1 MPNTEPLTSR
11 THDWWAYQRAAEFEV
26 VGSTVD
32 VPMRDGVTVRCELRR
47 PAVDGVAIDVPG
59 PGLVVEFTPYVVLH
73 DFYLGEADFFA
84 SRGYV
89 VLAAA
94 LMRGIGGSGGTWEH
108 GSFVQGGRDGHDLVE
123 WLAEQPF
130 CNGRVGMYGE
140 SFGAQT
146 SYGAAIEQPEHL
158 VAIAPLQSPSSLF
171 HDVIFPGGVKS
182 TERGEIDSW
191 PDIANMTSEGAID
204 ADAEYAANRP
214 HTTFDDFWR
223 DRSFV
228 DRLDAVQVPVLA
240 VGGWND
246 HYFRSGTLAN
256 IEARPDCTW
265 WIYGSWGHFFPV
277 ELTGESTWTTSGNTE
292 RDEMLAE
299 NPQLPSGVLLA
310 WFDHWL
316 AGHPNAPIPAE
327 PMVISFEGPPG
338 VGAGWRELDGW
349 DRVPTAGTT
358 FNLTADGRLAAD
370 GDGPRTVSFREAP
383 ADGGIVDGV
392 TFTTDLLTDDLVL
405 LGHARL
411 TFRAAIDGAEAHFH
425 VEVVDVDVA
434 GEEHF
439 VNDGYLAATHRHSH
453 VTPEPVRAGEF
464 EDYVVPIRAHHHRFV
479 AGHRVRL
486 RVSGGVPTKLTAP
499 AEPVTVT
506 IETGPTATLL
516 LPVPDSV

>member
-1 MPNTEPLTSR
+1 
-11 THDWWAYQRAAEFEV
+11 
-26 VGSTVD
+26 
-32 VPMRDGVTVRCELRR
+32 
-47 PAVDGVAIDVPG
+47 
-59 PGLVVEFTPYVVLH
+59 
-73 DFYLGEADFFA
+73 
-84 SRGYV
+84 
-89 VLAAA
+89 
-94 LMRGIGGSGGTWEH
+94 
-108 GSFVQGGRDGHDLVE
+108 
-123 WLAEQPF
+123 
-130 CNGRVGMYGE
+130 
-140 SFGAQT
+140 
-146 SYGAAIEQPEHL
+146 
-158 VAIAPLQSPSSLF
+158 
-171 HDVIFPGGVKS
+171 
-182 TERGEIDSW
+182 
-191 PDIANMTSEGAID
+191 
-204 ADAEYAANRP
+204 
-214 HTTFDDFWR
+214 
-223 DRSFV
+223 
-228 DRLDAVQVPVLA
+228 
-240 VGGWND
+240 
-246 HYFRSGTLAN
+246 
-256 IEARPDCTW
+256 
-265 WIYGSWGHFFPV
+265 
-277 ELTGESTWTTSGNTE
+277 
-292 RDEMLAE
+292 MLAE

-316 AGHPNAPIPAE
+316 AEHPNVPIPAE

-349 DRVPTAGTT
+349 DRVPTAGMT

-370 GDGPRTVSFREAP
+370 GDEPRTVSFREAP
-383 ADGGIVDGV
+383 ADDGIVDGV

-411 TFRAAIDGAEAHFH
+411 TFRAAIDAAEAHFH